1 MMMPPFLRAARAAV
15 TELTRIPVGGF
26 PYDEAVWKWTSAW
39 LPVVGA
45 GLGLLYAAVW
55 RAMGDG
61 AGPLVRAVV
70 TVTTALLVT
79 GAYHEDG
86 LADTADALGGA
97 YDRAR
102 LFEILKDSRVG
113 SFGAAAM
120 TMTLMLRVALLA
132 RLDARAAVALVVAES
147 LSRTVP
153 VWLMAALPYVTPPD
167 LARSRPIAAGRV
179 PQALVATLFTG
190 MLLAV
195 LISGALV
202 SIRLAVWAC
211 VASIGVAALC
221 AWRFKARAGGI
232 TGDFLGASQQV
243 SVNAILLTCVL
254 T

>member
-1 MMMPPFLRAARAAV
+1 MPPFLRAARAAV

-26 PYDEAVWKWTSAW
+26 PYDETVWKWTSAW
-39 LPVVGA
+39 LPAVGA

-55 RAMGDG
+55 RATEAAD
-61 AGPLVRAVV
+61 PLVRAVL
-70 TVTTALLVT
+70 TVVTALLVT

-113 SFGAAAM
+113 SFGAAAI
-120 TMTLMLRVALLA
+120 TATLMLRVALLA
-132 RLDARAAVALVVAES
+132 RLDARAAVALILAES
-147 LSRTVP
+147 LSRAVP
-153 VWLMAALPYVTPPD
+153 VWLMAALPYVTPAD
-167 LARSRPIAAGRV
+167 LARSRPIAGGRA

-190 MLLAV
+190 TLLAV
-195 LISGALV
+195 LIGGAYISV
-202 SIRLAVWAC
+202 RLAVWVC
-211 VASIGVAALC
+211 VASAGIAVLC

-243 SVNAILLTCVL
+243 SVSAILLTCIL